1 MSLGDPDGVVRKLPR
16 GDASAHHDRGVRA
29 DSPALWCGGTERHRD
44 TPKKRNLNF
53 ESDQTKLR
61 NKKEDLAKLK
71 ETKGISIYHSR
82 TELKWVVLAVSVI
95 ISVGSIVYTND
106 LSHKIEEREQKQ
118 IDLYAS
124 TLEYLANTN
133 DAMNLML
140 ILERVIQAN
149 HTIPVVLSDQNGNP
163 EFYKNLPR
171 ADKIDDPKKRRKYL
185 LDQIATMKAQRD
197 PIIVTLNDGENKV
210 YGYKYIY
217 YRNSSLL
224 MQLQYFP
231 YVQLSIIAIFSLIT
245 FTVFN
250 YSRAAEQ
257 NRVWVGLAKE
267 TAHQLGTPLSSLMA
281 WVEYFKSIY
290 PNEKDTFDE
299 LNKDVERLNMITERF
314 SNIGSTPKLK
324 QENVCALVYEV
335 TDYLKKRI
343 STKVNLEIEAFPN
356 DQIEAQL
363 NASLFSW
370 VIENLIKNAVDAM
383 NGKGEIKIKIMRI
396 SGEKVSIDLSDNGKG
411 ITKGNVSR
419 VFNPGFTTKKRGW
432 GLGLALTKRIIENYH
447 GGKIYVK
454 DTGQNKGTTF
464 RIVLKS

>member
-1 MSLGDPDGVVRKLPR
+1 MDSFGRFGDHQCGV
-16 GDASAHHDRGVRA
+16 
-29 DSPALWCGGTERHRD
+29 W
-44 TPKKRNLNF
+44 
-53 ESDQTKLR
+53 
-61 NKKEDLAKLK
+61 
-71 ETKGISIYHSR
+71 SI
-82 TELKWVVLAVSVI
+82 
-95 ISVGSIVYTND
+95 YTND
-106 LSHKIEEREQKQ
+106 LVRKIKEREQKQ

-133 DAMNLML
+133 DAINLML

-163 EFYKNLPR
+163 EFYKNLPE
-171 ADKIDDPKKRRKYL
+171 ADKIEDQRERRKYL
-185 LDQIATMKAQRD
+185 LKQIAIMKAQRE
-197 PIIVTLNDGENKV
+197 PIIVALNDDQNKV

-217 YRNSSLL
+217 YRNSTLL
-224 MQLQYFP
+224 SQLQYFP
-231 YVQLSIIAIFSLIT
+231 YVQLSIIAIFGLIT

-290 PNEKDTFDE
+290 PDEKETFDE
-299 LNKDVERLNMITERF
+299 LNKDVERLSMITERF

-324 QENVCALVYEV
+324 QENVCALIYDV
-335 TDYLKKRI
+335 TDYLKRRI
-343 STKVNLEIEAFPN
+343 STKVSLKIETFPN
-356 DQIEAQL
+356 DEIEAQL

-383 NGKGEIKIKIMRI
+383 DGKGDINLKIIRMNE
-396 SGEKVSIDLSDNGKG
+396 GKVAIELSDNGKG
-411 ITKGNVSR
+411 ISKGNVGR

-454 DTGQNKGTTF
+454 QTELNKGTTF